1 MLLFSVFL
9 FLNSILDTIYSIL
22 YFSILYFYLLCQ
34 KKGGVFIT
42 KKVALKTLGCKVNQY
57 ETESILNFFKDKG
70 FQIVDFQQNA
80 DIYIINTC
88 TVTQEADRKSKQ
100 MIRKAIRQNR
110 KSKII
115 VTGCYAQSD
124 YEDLQKIEGISLI
137 AGNGEKNEILQQLEK
152 IDFHDMVIRVKPAK
166 YLKKYDNVLKNKSSS
181 LHTRAWLKIQDGCN
195 RFCTYCKIPYV
206 RGPARSRSVEDVLEE
221 VSHLSGNRVKEVV
234 LTGINLGT
242 YGRDIDNGKTNLA
255 KLISL
260 IGNIKGIE
268 RIRLSSIEL
277 IDIDAELLDVFE
289 KYSKFCHHLHIP
301 LQNGDDKILT
311 LMNRPYDTS
320 IFYQKISL
328 IKETIPDIAITTDI
342 MVGFP
347 NEDINSFAKTVNFA
361 RKMCFAKIHVFKYSN
376 RKECVAVLLPNKV
389 DNRTKKERS
398 KELQELSKELFYDFQ
413 KKYLNLIA
421 EILVEDEIKD
431 EEGRMYSRGVTSNY
445 IKVIIPDFTGKKGEI
460 VSVKLNQISSNYI
473 VSSVQT

>member
-1 MLLFSVFL
+1 
-9 FLNSILDTIYSIL
+9 
-22 YFSILYFYLLCQ
+22 
-34 KKGGVFIT
+34 
-42 KKVALKTLGCKVNQY
+42 
-57 ETESILNFFKDKG
+57 
-70 FQIVDFQQNA
+70 
-80 DIYIINTC
+80 
-88 TVTQEADRKSKQ
+88 

-124 YEDLQKIEGISLI
+124 YEDLQKIEGINLI
-137 AGNGEKNEILQQLEK
+137 AGNGEKNNILQRLEK
-152 IDFHDMVIRVKPAK
+152 IDSHDTVIRVKPAK
-166 YLKKYDNVLKNKSSS
+166 YLKKYDSILKNKSSS

-195 RFCTYCKIPYV
+195 RFCTYCKVPYV

-221 VSHLSGNRVKEVV
+221 VSNLSSNGVKEVV

-242 YGRDIDNGKTNLA
+242 YGRDIDKGKTNLA

-260 IGNIKGIE
+260 ISNFKEIK
-268 RIRLSSIEL
+268 RIRLSSVEL
-277 IDIDAELLDVFE
+277 IDIDAELLNIF
-289 KYSKFCHHLHIP
+289 KNCSKFCHHLHIP
-301 LQNGDDKILT
+301 LQSGDNKILNF
-311 LMNRPYDTS
+311 MNRPYDTS

-328 IKETIPDIAITTDI
+328 IKETIPDVAITTDI

-347 NEDINSFAKTVNFA
+347 NEDSNSFNKTVNFA
-361 RKMCFAKIHVFKYSN
+361 RKICFAKIHVFQYSN
-376 RKECVAVLLPNKV
+376 RKECLAALLPDEV

-398 KELQELSKELFYDFQ
+398 KKLQELSKELFYNFQ
-413 KKYLNLIA
+413 KKFLNSIV

-431 EEGRMYSRGVTSNY
+431 KEGRIYSRGITSNY
-445 IKVIIPDFTGKKGEI
+445 IKILIPDFIGKKGEI

>member
-1 MLLFSVFL
+1 LPFL
-9 FLNSILDTIYSIL
+9 FFTIYDIR
-22 YFSILYFYLLCQ
+22 YTKYEIRI
-34 KKGGVFIT
+34 KGVFII
-42 KKVALKTLGCKVNQY
+42 KVALKTLGCKVNQY
-57 ETESILNFFKDKG
+57 ETESIISILQDKG
-70 FQIVDFQQNA
+70 FQIVDFKQNA

-100 MIRKAIRQNR
+100 MIRRAIRQNR

-152 IDFHDMVIRVKPAK
+152 IDFHNPVIRVKPAK
-166 YLKKYDNVLKNKSSS
+166 YLKKYDSNLKNKSSS

-195 RFCTYCKIPYV
+195 RFCTYCKVPYV
-206 RGPARSRSVEDVLEE
+206 RGPARSRYVEDVLEE
-221 VSHLSGNRVKEVV
+221 VSNLTSNGVKEVV

-242 YGRDIDNGKTNLA
+242 YGRDIDKGKTNLA

-260 IGNIKGIE
+260 ISNIKGIK

-277 IDIDAELLDVFE
+277 IDIDAELLDVF
-289 KYSKFCHHLHIP
+289 KNCSKFCHHLHIP
-301 LQNGDDKILT
+301 LQSGDDKILN
-311 LMNRPYDTS
+311 LMNRPYNTS
-320 IFYQKISL
+320 VFYQKISV

-347 NEDINSFAKTVNFA
+347 NEDDNSFSNTVNFT
-361 RKMCFAKIHVFKYSN
+361 RKICFAKIHVFNYSN
-376 RKECVAVLLPNKV
+376 RKECVAALLPNKV

-398 KELQELSKELFYDFQ
+398 KKLQDLSNELFYDFQ
-413 KKYLNLIA
+413 KKFLNSIT

-431 EEGRMYSRGVTSNY
+431 KDGKLCSRGITGNY
-445 IKVIIPDFTGKKGEI
+445 IKIIIPDFSGKKGEI
-460 VSVKLNQISSNYI
+460 VSVKLNQIRSNYI
-473 VSSVQT
+473 VSSLQTN

>member
-1 MLLFSVFL
+1 
-9 FLNSILDTIYSIL
+9 
-22 YFSILYFYLLCQ
+22 
-34 KKGGVFIT
+34 
-42 KKVALKTLGCKVNQY
+42 
-57 ETESILNFFKDKG
+57 
-70 FQIVDFQQNA
+70 
-80 DIYIINTC
+80 
-88 TVTQEADRKSKQ
+88 

-137 AGNGEKNEILQQLEK
+137 AGNGEKNDILQQLES
-152 IDFHDMVIRVKPAK
+152 IDSHDTVIRDTVIRVKPAK
-166 YLKKYDNVLKNKSSS
+166 YLKKYDNNLKNKSSS

-195 RFCTYCKIPYV
+195 RFCTYCKVPYV

-221 VSHLSGNRVKEVV
+221 VSNLSSNGVKEVV

-242 YGRDIDNGKTNLA
+242 YGRDIDKGKINLA

-260 IGNIKGIE
+260 ISNFKGIK

-277 IDIDAELLDVFE
+277 IDIDAELLNIF
-289 KYSKFCHHLHIP
+289 KSCSKFCHHLHIP
-301 LQNGDDKILT
+301 LQSGDDKILN
-311 LMNRPYDTS
+311 LMNRPYNTS

-347 NEDINSFAKTVNFA
+347 NENSNSFAKTINFIG
-361 RKMCFAKIHVFKYSN
+361 KIYFTKIHVFQYSN
-376 RKECVAVLLPNKV
+376 RKECLAVLLPNKV
-389 DNRTKKERS
+389 DKKTKKERS
-398 KELQELSKELFYDFQ
+398 KKLQELSKELFYDFQ
-413 KKYLNLIA
+413 KKFLNSTA
-421 EILVEDEIKD
+421 DVLVEDEIKD
-431 EEGRMYSRGVTSNY
+431 KEGRIYSRGITSNY
-445 IKVIIPDFTGKKGEI
+445 IKIIIPDFAGKKGEI

-473 VSSVQT
+473 VSSVQTY

>member
-1 MLLFSVFL
+1 
-9 FLNSILDTIYSIL
+9 
-22 YFSILYFYLLCQ
+22 
-34 KKGGVFIT
+34 
-42 KKVALKTLGCKVNQY
+42 
-57 ETESILNFFKDKG
+57 
-70 FQIVDFQQNA
+70 
-80 DIYIINTC
+80 
-88 TVTQEADRKSKQ
+88 
-100 MIRKAIRQNR
+100 MIRKAIRQNG

-124 YEDLQKIEGISLI
+124 YEDLKKIEGISLI
-137 AGNGEKNEILQQLEK
+137 AGNGEKNEILQQLEE
-152 IDFHDMVIRVKPAK
+152 IDFHDMIIRVKPAK
-166 YLKKYDNVLKNKSSS
+166 YLKKYDNILKNKSSS

-195 RFCTYCKIPYV
+195 RFCTYCKVPYV

-221 VSHLSGNRVKEVV
+221 VSNLSSNGVKEVV

-242 YGRDIDNGKTNLA
+242 YGRDIDKGKTNLA

-260 IGNIKGIE
+260 ISNFKGIK

-277 IDIDAELLDVFE
+277 IDIDAELLNIF
-289 KYSKFCHHLHIP
+289 KHCSKFCHHLHIS
-301 LQNGDDKILT
+301 LQSGDNKILN

-347 NEDINSFAKTVNFA
+347 NEDSSSFNKTVNFA
-361 RKMCFAKIHVFKYSN
+361 RKICFAKIHVFKYSN
-376 RKECVAVLLPNKV
+376 RKECVAALLPNKV

-398 KELQELSKELFYDFQ
+398 KKLQDLSKELYYDFQ
-413 KKYLNLIA
+413 KKYLNSIA
-421 EILVEDEIKD
+421 KILVEDEIRN
-431 EEGRMYSRGVTSNY
+431 EEGKICSRGITSNY

-460 VSVKLNQISSNYI
+460 VSVKLNQISSEYI
-473 VSSVQT
+473 ISSI

>member
-1 MLLFSVFL
+1 M
-9 FLNSILDTIYSIL
+9 
-22 YFSILYFYLLCQ
+22 
-34 KKGGVFIT
+34 
-42 KKVALKTLGCKVNQY
+42 NQY
-57 ETESILNFFKDKG
+57 ETESIINFFKDKG
-70 FQIVDFQQNA
+70 FQIVDFHQIA

-124 YEDLQKIEGISLI
+124 YEDLKKIEGISLI

-152 IDFHDMVIRVKPAK
+152 IDSHDTVIRVNPAK
-166 YLKKYDNVLKNKSSS
+166 YLKKYDHILKNKSSS

-195 RFCTYCKIPYV
+195 RFCTYCKVPYV

-221 VSHLSGNRVKEVV
+221 VSDLSSNGVKEVV

-242 YGRDIDNGKTNLA
+242 YGRDIDKDRTNLA

-260 IGNIKGIE
+260 ISNFKGIK

-277 IDIDAELLDVFE
+277 IDIDTELLNTF
-289 KYSKFCHHLHIP
+289 KSCSKFCHHLHIP
-301 LQNGDDKILT
+301 LQSGDDKILN

-347 NEDINSFAKTVNFA
+347 NEDSNSFIKTINFV
-361 RKMCFAKIHVFKYSN
+361 RKICFAKIHVFQYSN
-376 RKECVAVLLPNKV
+376 RKECLAALLPNKV
-389 DNRTKKERS
+389 DNRIKKERS
-398 KELQELSKELFYDFQ
+398 KKLQELSKELFYDFQ
-413 KKYLNLIA
+413 KKFLNSTA

-431 EEGRMYSRGVTSNY
+431 KEGRIYSRGITDNY
-445 IKVIIPDFTGKKGEI
+445 IKVIIPDFVGKKGEI
-460 VSVKLNQISSNYI
+460 VSVKLSQISSNYV
-473 VSSVQT
+473 VSKILPK

>member
-1 MLLFSVFL
+1 MLLDKI
-9 FLNSILDTIYSIL
+9 NN
-22 YFSILYFYLLCQ
+22 Q
-34 KKGGVFIT
+34 KKGEAFII
-42 KKVALKTLGCKVNQY
+42 KVALKTIGCKVNQY
-57 ETESILNFFKDKG
+57 ETENIINFFKDKG
-70 FQIVDFQQNA
+70 FQIVDFHQNA
-80 DIYIINTC
+80 DVYIINTC

-137 AGNGEKNEILQQLEK
+137 AGNGEKNDILQQLEK
-152 IDFHDMVIRVKPAK
+152 LDFHDPVIRVKPAK
-166 YLKKYDNVLKNKSSS
+166 YLKEYDSNLKNKSSS

-195 RFCTYCKIPYV
+195 RFCTYCKVPYV
-206 RGPARSRSVEDVLEE
+206 RGPARSRYVEDVLEE
-221 VSHLSGNRVKEVV
+221 VSNLSSNGVKEVV

-242 YGRDIDNGKTNLA
+242 YGRDIDKGKTNLA

-260 IGNIKGIE
+260 ISNIKGIK

-277 IDIDAELLDVFE
+277 IDIDAELLDVF
-289 KYSKFCHHLHIP
+289 KNCSKFCHHLHIP
-301 LQNGDDKILT
+301 LQSGDDKILN

-347 NEDINSFAKTVNFA
+347 NEDSNNFSKTVNFA
-361 RKMCFAKIHVFKYSN
+361 RKICFAKIHVFQYSD
-376 RKECVAVLLPNKV
+376 RKECLAALLPNKV

-398 KELQELSKELFYDFQ
+398 KKLQELSKELFYDFQ
-413 KKYLNLIA
+413 KIFLNSIA

-431 EEGRMYSRGVTSNY
+431 QEGRINSRGITSNY
-445 IKVIIPDFTGKKGEI
+445 IKILIPDFIGKKGEI
-460 VSVKLNQISSNYI
+460 VSVKLNKISSNYI
-473 VSSVQT
+473 VSSV